1 MKVNY
6 AVSNFQDTQML
17 REIALYYQREDIKTN
32 TMDWT
37 WEIYADTI
45 LVGKSLGK
53 CPPPRDREYTRMT
66 VRSNVGNRDERMV
79 GGRCCT
85 R

>member
-6 AVSNFQDTQML
+6 AVSNFQDKQML
-17 REIALYYQREDIKTN
+17 KEIALYYQGEDIKTN

-37 WEIYADTI
+37 WEIYADAI
-45 LVGKSLGK
+45 LVGRSLEK

-66 VRSNVGNRDERMV
+66 VRKP
-79 GGRCCT
+79 
-85 R
+85 